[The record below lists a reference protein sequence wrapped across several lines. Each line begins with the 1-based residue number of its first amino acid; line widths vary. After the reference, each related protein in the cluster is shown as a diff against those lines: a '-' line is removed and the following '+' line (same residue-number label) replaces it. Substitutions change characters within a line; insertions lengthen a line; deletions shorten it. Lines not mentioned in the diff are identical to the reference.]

1 MSFQDPELSDFD
13 GIDVMTAAAY
23 WRFYFVSSYPE
34 FSKWN
39 FLFTQIG
46 RTLFAT
52 FSGKEMKSKKL
63 IALFQIVIEIG
74 FAILIRKDPKK
85 LLTKLVM

>member
-1 MSFQDPELSDFD
+1 
-13 GIDVMTAAAY
+13 
-23 WRFYFVSSYPE
+23 
-34 FSKWN
+34 
-39 FLFTQIG
+39 LFTQIG

-63 IALFQIVIEIG
+63 LALFQIVIEIG